1 MRKVILLATIILLF
15 FFSSLPVFS
24 EQITPKPKGT
34 DLWEMYN
41 ANGDV
46 VGTLK
51 RTEQG
56 NFSFYDKGGRYV
68 GLILQSGNWIP
79 WNAKKR
85 RTIITPQD
93 ANFYVDVLRVVEI
106 VK

>member
-1 MRKVILLATIILLF
+1 MKKAILLATIVLVF
-15 FFSSLPVFS
+15 FFSLSSVFS
-24 EQITPKPKGT
+24 EQITPRPTGT
-34 DLWEMYN
+34 DAWGMYN
-41 ANGDV
+41 TNGDF

-79 WNAKKR
+79 WNAKKN

-93 ANFYVDVLRVVEI
+93 ASFYVDVLRVVETI
-106 VK
+106 K